1 MKTVAIVLAAGRGKR
16 MQSDVAK
23 QYLLIQDRP
32 VLFYTLKAFEES
44 PVDEVVLVTASEEIE
59 YCRQEIVDRY
69 GISKVKQIV
78 AGGKERYHS
87 VYQGLCAIEECDYV
101 LVHDGARPFP
111 DAGMFER
118 ILTGLKNDNAV
129 VTGMPSKD
137 TVKIAD
143 EEDYVKQTPN
153 RKDVWMIQTPQ
164 AFSFSLIKK
173 AYDVLISNE
182 REIIDQGIQITDDS
196 MVVEHFTGVKVRLVE
211 GSYCNIKITTPE
223 DLLVAETFLK
233 KYEKSC

>member
-118 ILTGLKNDNAV
+118 ILAGLKNDNAV

-196 MVVEHFTGVKVRLVE
+196 MVVEHFTGAKVRLVE

>member
-16 MQSDVAK
+16 MQTDVAK

-32 VLFYTLKAFEES
+32 VLFYTLKAFEKS

-59 YCRQEIVDRY
+59 YCRDEIVERY
-69 GISKVKQIV
+69 GFSKVKQIV

-118 ILTGLKNDNAV
+118 ILMELKNDNAV
-129 VTGMPSKD
+129 VAGMPSKD

-173 AYDVLISNE
+173 AYDILISNE
-182 REIIDQGIQITDDS
+182 KEIIDQGIQITDDS
-196 MVVEHFTGVKVRLVE
+196 MVVEHFTGAKVKLVE

-223 DLLVAETFLK
+223 DLLVAEVFLK